1 MAHGKIFGSSYIRTH
16 YCINRNCIN
25 EVSSSKKDGK
35 VIYNQYCYDCQKKS
49 EEEIKNYD
57 SKRNK
62 ITKIRKIPTDEEKEV
77 ARIKRNKKREDYRKT
92 DEYKEKEEKRKL
104 RRRDYQ
110 KEYRIK
116 YPRIRINL
124 KK

>member
-1 MAHGKIFGSSYIRTH
+1 L
-16 YCINRNCIN
+16 
-25 EVSSSKKDGK
+25 SK
-35 VIYNQYCYDCQKKS
+35 
-49 EEEIKNYD
+49 E
-57 SKRNK
+57 
-62 ITKIRKIPTDEEKEV
+62 IRKILSDEEKEV
-77 ARIKRNKKREDYRKT
+77 ARIKRNKKREDYRNT